1 MDGQQRRPDRTHW
14 TTAVLDA
21 LDRERELGIGIRNGR
36 IVVKTPPGEGFSAS
50 PAGAREVAASLNAAA
65 SLAEKQP

>member
-14 TTAVLDA
+14 TPHVLDVMDR
-21 LDRERELGIGIRNGR
+21 DRELAIGIRGGR
-36 IVVKTPPGEGFSAS
+36 IVVMTPPGEGFSAS

-65 SLAEKQP
+65 SLAEQRP